1 MKATIVIPNI
11 NGKGWLKDSIE
22 SVYAQTEQDF
32 ELIVVDNGSTD
43 ESLEQARSYCV
54 RDNFTL
60 IENGENTGFSHA
72 VNQGIQLAHGEYVVL
87 FNNDAFAE
95 PDWLEALIRTAER
108 DPKIFAVQSLMIR
121 HYERELADDAGDY
134 MTWIGFACKDGDGR
148 RVSRYTRE
156 KRIFSACGGASL
168 YRKSILNEIGVFDET
183 FFAYNEDVD
192 LAWRANNAG
201 YKSVLCPSAKCY
213 HICGA
218 STGAVRY
225 NGFKALQNG
234 RNGILV
240 LWKNQPLLMGIVNF
254 LPQLFGYLLKR
265 WRFHRQGYGAEWDQG
280 MHEAFELFRTG
291 GVHKRKFRWRDL
303 PHYLK
308 MEGCLIGNF
317 FRYLWYRLIVVKFD
331 LK

>member
-11 NGKGWLKDSIE
+11 NGKGWLRDSIE

-43 ESLEQARSYCV
+43 ESLEQARGYCT
-54 RDNFTL
+54 RENFTL
-60 IENGENTGFSHA
+60 IENGRNTGFSHA
-72 VNQGIQLAHGEYVVL
+72 VNQGIRRAKGEYVVL

-95 PDWLEALIRTAER
+95 PGWLAALIRTAER
-108 DPKIFAVQSLMIR
+108 DERIFAVQSLMIR

-134 MTWIGFACKDGDGR
+134 VTLTGFACKGGDGR
-148 RVSRYTRE
+148 RASRYTRE
-156 KRIFSACGGASL
+156 KRIFSACAGAAL
-168 YRKSILNEIGVFDET
+168 YRKSVLEQIGLFDEH

-192 LAWRANNAG
+192 LSWRANNAG
-201 YKSVLCPSAKCY
+201 WRCVLCPEAKCY

-234 RNGILV
+234 RNGIL
-240 LWKNQPLLMGIVNF
+240 LLRKNQPLLMCVVNF
-254 LPQLFGYLLKR
+254 IPQALGYLLKR

-280 MHEAFELFRTG
+280 MREAFALLRE
-291 GVHKRKFRWRDL
+291 KRLERRPFRWRDV
-303 PHYLK
+303 PHYLL
-308 MEGCLIGNF
+308 MELWLIANF
-317 FRYLWYRLIVVKFD
+317 FRYLWYRLVIVRFG